1 MPLQIRRGP
10 TADRLAVIPLVGELV
25 YDTNT
30 KAVFVGDG
38 ISVGGLPVTSFSVGD
53 ARETTGRL
61 FLGTPES
68 GIGVGSDNTVHS
80 GITFAYNSTTGRLQ
94 ATVAQDLSDYI
105 GLIVADQGF
114 KGNLWADDSG
124 LIVNSETHT
133 VYGNFVP
140 QGHIIPETNIAYDLG
155 SSSYRFRDLYLSG
168 SSIYL
173 GNAVITSTG
182 TAINF
187 PTGSTVGGQPL
198 GINEGDAYNIVVTGN
213 VIGVD
218 STVLVNT
225 TNGTFHG
232 DLTGSVFAD
241 DSTMLVDG
249 RDGVL
254 RGTLIGALTGNVTGN
269 LTGVASTATLA
280 SNVSLIDSSSSVTTH
295 YLTFSLGTSG
305 TQVIS
310 ADTSLT
316 YQPSS
321 NTLGI
326 GILNS
331 TTINATSVSATS
343 LTGNIFTSLIDTA
356 DSSAITVT
364 PAIVFNSDVTAEN
377 NFNVVGD
384 ILPVTS
390 EQTNIGSFINKFNK
404 LYLTEGANALWIGN
418 AAISGSG
425 TTVNLPA
432 GSTVGGSAITTA
444 AGSNATTITVNTTGT
459 SADYFIAFFDDQT
472 GDNLIF
478 TDDTLKY
485 NPGTGYLTVGNATI
499 GTVYGN
505 VQGNVT
511 GNVLGN
517 VTGVLAGNADT
528 ATVASTVTLLSTDAA
543 NVTHYITFTDAATG
557 NENIRTDTSL
567 TYNPFSNTLT
577 AGTFSGTVTSSA
589 TGTFA
594 SLTTSNI
601 SNANSFGT
609 TSIASTVYSS
619 VSSLFSI
626 SQAHTTADA
635 RNVGFFRSRG
645 TTTVPTTISNGDDI
659 ADLVFLGYGTSA
671 YVGAASI
678 SIKVNDSGI
687 SNTSM
692 KSEMIFSVND
702 PDGPSGFRE
711 AMTIETNGQLTV
723 DYGLSTGSIQLIE
736 NNINGTNSNE
746 DIVIN
751 PSGTG
756 TVDFVV
762 TAQST
767 VGSAGV
773 ANALPATP
781 STYFKIKVNGVEY
794 VVPAYAVA

>member
-10 TADRLAVIPLVGELV
+10 TADRLAKTPLAGELV
-25 YDTNT
+25 FDTT
-30 KAVFVGDG
+30 TGSVYVGNG
-38 ISVGGLPVTSFSVGD
+38 TTAGGLPVTNFSVGD
-53 ARETTGRL
+53 ARTTTAKM
-61 FLGTPES
+61 FLGES
-68 GIGVGSDNTVHS
+68 LSDNTVHS
-80 GITFAYNSTTGRLQ
+80 GITFAYVGSRLQ
-94 ATVAQDLSDYI
+94 ATVAPDLSNYL

-124 LIVNSETHT
+124 VIVNSETHT

-140 QGHIIPETNIAYDLG
+140 QGHIVPDTNIAYDLG
-155 SSSYRFRDLYLSG
+155 TSTRRFRDIYLSG

-173 GNAVITSTG
+173 GDAVITSIG
-182 TAINF
+182 TAVDF
-187 PTGSTVGGQPL
+187 PVGSTIGGQPVGL
-198 GINEGDAYNIVVTGN
+198 TEGDTYDITISGN
-213 VIGVD
+213 VIGTD

-269 LTGVASTATLA
+269 VTGIASSATVAA
-280 SNVSLIDSSSSVTTH
+280 NVSLVDSSSSTTVH

-321 NTLGI
+321 NTLGL
-326 GILNS
+326 GVLNS
-331 TTINATSVSATS
+331 STINTTTVNATSVSATNI
-343 LTGNIFTSLIDTA
+343 TGNIFTSLIDTA

-364 PAIVFNSDVTAEN
+364 PAVIFSSDLTVENELFIGGDVFPD
-377 NFNVVGD
+377 
-384 ILPVTS
+384 TS
-390 EQTNIGSFINKFNK
+390 ESYNLGSYTKKFSK

-432 GSTVGGSAITTA
+432 GSTVGGSAITTS
-444 AGSNATTITVNTTGT
+444 AGANATTITVNTTGT
-459 SADYFIAFFDDQT
+459 NADHFVSFFDDQT

-478 TDDTLKY
+478 TDDTFKY
-485 NPGTGYLTVGNATI
+485 NPGTGVLTVGDAVI
-499 GTVYGN
+499 GTVT
-505 VQGNVT
+505 GNVT
-511 GNVLGN
+511 GT
-517 VTGVLAGNADT
+517 VTGSLVGNANS
-528 ATVASTVTLLSTDAA
+528 ATVASTVTLTATNSTAA
-543 NVTHYITFTDAATG
+543 SHFVTFVDTATG
-557 NENIRTDTSL
+557 DENLRTDTDF
-567 TYNPFSNTLT
+567 TYNPSTNTLST
-577 AGTFSGTVTSSA
+577 NITSSGTSTFSGTVSVTGAFGAGTGSFSTSTYSDA
-589 TGTFA
+589 A
-594 SLTTSNI
+594 SV
-601 SNANSFGT
+601 FGVT
-609 TSIASTVYSS
+609 QAHSTV
-619 VSSLFSI
+619 
-626 SQAHTTADA
+626 DA
-635 RNVGFFRSRG
+635 RNVTFARGRG
-645 TTTVPTTISNGDDI
+645 TVTSPTIVSNGDEI
-659 ADLVFLGYGTSA
+659 ADIVFAGRGTSA
-671 YVGAASI
+671 YTAGAQI
-678 SIKVNDSGI
+678 SVIVEDAAP

-692 KSEMIFSVND
+692 KSRMVLSTND
-702 PDGPSGFRE
+702 GTGLVDHVTLDS
-711 AMTIETNGQLTV
+711 NGVLTV
-723 DYGLSTGSIQLIE
+723 NTFSSGSIQIVE

-756 TVDFVV
+756 TVDFQVV
-762 TAQST
+762 TQST

-773 ANALPATP
+773 ASALPVTP

-794 VVPAYAVA
+794 VVPAYAVS